1 MTSHYSK
8 VRHLLYNS
16 RMNEFDA
23 STHNNQLVIAV
34 PSHGAFDFEGQLPV
48 PSGKSLDRV
57 FAAVAVYFEELNK
70 GTY

>member
-1 MTSHYSK
+1 
-8 VRHLLYNS
+8 
-16 RMNEFDA
+16 MNEFDA
-23 STHNNQLVIAV
+23 STYNNQLVIAV
-34 PSHGAFDFEGQLPV
+34 PSHGAFDFEGQLPI